1 MENRV
6 CDRPRAAVC
15 LRVAEVL
22 AVCWLGTM
30 AGFFFAFAVDVAP
43 AMMNLDGP
51 GYVNTQQWIN
61 KVVRNAV
68 FALAYFGSVA
78 LPVCAAACAG
88 WAGQRRRAL
97 SWAVLFLVYFV
108 AVFWLTR
115 SVNVPI
121 NNELATWLPASPP
134 AHWMQARSDWNEA
147 NLLRTVA
154 AMACFASAV
163 VLVALPLRRRG

>member
-1 MENRV
+1 MESRV
-6 CDRPRAAVC
+6 RDGPRAAVA
-15 LRVAEVL
+15 LKVVEVL

-68 FALAYFGSVA
+68 FALAYFGSVV
-78 LPVCAAACAG
+78 LPACAALCAG
-88 WAGQRRRAL
+88 WAGQRGRAML
-97 SWAVLFLVYFV
+97 WAVLSLVYFV
-108 AVFWLTR
+108 AVFWVTR
-115 SVNVPI
+115 RVNVPI

-134 AHWMQARSDWNEA
+134 ADWLQARSHWNEA
-147 NLLRTVA
+147 NLLRTAA
-154 AMACFASAV
+154 AMVCFVCAV
-163 VLVALPLRRRG
+163 VLITLPLKRRG